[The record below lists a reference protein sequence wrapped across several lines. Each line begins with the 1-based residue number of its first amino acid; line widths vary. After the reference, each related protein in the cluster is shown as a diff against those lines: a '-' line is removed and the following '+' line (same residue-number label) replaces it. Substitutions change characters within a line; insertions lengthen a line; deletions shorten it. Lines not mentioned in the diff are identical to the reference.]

1 MPTTYGT
8 MWEANLKKVIVL
20 VLIYPF
26 FIIWNVVIS
35 EKDIDFIMGGFL
47 ITYRKRVEWASLSEA
62 KFISFVFTLAITLIS
77 TGITLSKMS
86 KLKKR
91 VLSSERHLCF
101 ATSLISLCFLICVL
115 FAFYF
120 SFIRKYVENDA
131 ITDIIYLSE
140 YVAIDLLNVGSPII
154 MIMACKQLRD
164 HVFFIKSTENGDNN
178 GTAISFTKA
187 SSSNLYNN
195 NVGHGT
201 PN

>member
-1 MPTTYGT
+1 M
-8 MWEANLKKVIVL
+8 LK
-20 VLIYPF
+20 
-26 FIIWNVVIS
+26 N
-35 EKDIDFIMGGFL
+35 E
-47 ITYRKRVEWASLSEA
+47 
-62 KFISFVFTLAITLIS
+62 
-77 TGITLSKMS
+77 
-86 KLKKR
+86 
-91 VLSSERHLCF
+91 
-101 ATSLISLCFLICVL
+101 
-115 FAFYF
+115 
-120 SFIRKYVENDA
+120 A

-195 NVGHGT
+195 YVGHGT